1 MKIILLE
8 EIPNLGVPGDV
19 VDVKRGYANNYLL
32 KNNRAIRGT
41 KENLE
46 KIEEI
51 KEEQAKISAENKEAA
66 QKLAE
71 ILNETEIEI
80 PAKAGETGK
89 LFGSITT
96 RDIAENLKNEKDI
109 NVDRKKILLKEPL
122 RSLGLH
128 EVTIRTYPE
137 IEATLKVNVVTQ

>member
-8 EIPNLGVPGDV
+8 EIPNLGIPGDV

-32 KNNRAIRGT
+32 KKNRAIPGT

-51 KEEQAKISAENKEAA
+51 KTEQAKINAANKEAA
-66 QKLAE
+66 EKLAE
-71 ILNETEIEI
+71 ILNETELEI

-96 RDIAENLKNEKDI
+96 RDIVDNLKNEKDI
-109 NVDRKKILLKEPL
+109 SVDKKKIVLKEPL
-122 RSLGLH
+122 RTLGVH
-128 EVTIRTYPE
+128 EVTVKPYPE
-137 IEATLKVNVVTQ
+137 IEATLKVNVVEK